1 MKKKR
6 FYFQLM
12 NLLAGESTNT
22 ECLCFLVRAFLH
34 DNTTADMTGR
44 EDSKHTERE
53 ESCSLDIALVLE

>member
-1 MKKKR
+1 
-6 FYFQLM
+6 M

-34 DNTTADMTGR
+34 DNTTVDMTGR